1 MRTYSGRVAELQLD
15 PAGQTAARIAC
26 PPGAVPAPGQY
37 LLATDETSLLGIP
50 LFNAGPALNGFL
62 AAPPLPASWA
72 PGTPLALRGPLGRG
86 FRLPAGLRRLALIA
100 ASHGIVGH
108 EVAGNGVAGYGIARL
123 LPLAIQ
129 ALEGN
134 AAVTLF
140 AAGPL
145 PDLPLSVEAY
155 PLEAAAEAARW
166 ADFLAVEIPLE
177 ELPGLGTLLGLGPG
191 ERPSIPGQALI
202 VAAMPCAGLADCG
215 VCAVL
220 TGGRSWKMACKD
232 GPVFDLKDLL
242 T

>member
-15 PAGQTAARIAC
+15 LAGRIAARISC

-50 LFNAGPALNGFL
+50 LFKAGPAANGFL

-86 FRLPAGLRRLALIA
+86 FRLPAGLRRLAL
-100 ASHGIVGH
+100 V
-108 EVAGNGVAGYGIARL
+108 VAGDGTSGSGVARL

-129 ALEGN
+129 ALEEN

-140 AAGPL
+140 AAAPL

-155 PLEAAAEAARW
+155 PLEAAGEAMRW

-242 T
+242 D

>member
-15 PAGQTAARIAC
+15 PAGRTAARIAC

-50 LFNAGPALNGFL
+50 LFKAGPAANGFL

-86 FRLPAGLRRLALIA
+86 FRLPAGLRRLAL
-100 ASHGIVGH
+100 V
-108 EVAGNGVAGYGIARL
+108 VAGDGTSGSGVARL

-129 ALEGN
+129 ALEEN

-140 AAGPL
+140 AAAPL

-155 PLEAAAEAARW
+155 PLEAAGEAMRW

-242 T
+242 D

>member
-15 PAGQTAARIAC
+15 PAGRIAARIAC
-26 PPGAVPAPGQY
+26 PRGAVPAPGQY

-86 FRLPAGLRRLALIA
+86 FRLPAGLRRLAL
-100 ASHGIVGH
+100 V
-108 EVAGNGVAGYGIARL
+108 VAGDGTSGSGVARL

-129 ALEGN
+129 ALEEN

-140 AAGPL
+140 AAAPL

-155 PLEAAAEAARW
+155 PLEAAGEAMRW

-177 ELPGLGTLLGLGPG
+177 GLPVLGDLLGLGPG
-191 ERPSIPGQALI
+191 ERPSTPGQALTRT
-202 VAAMPCAGLADCG
+202 AMPCAGLADCG

-220 TGGRSWKMACKD
+220 TGSRSWKLACKD
-232 GPVFDLKDLL
+232 GPVFDLTDLL
-242 T
+242 S

>member
-15 PAGQTAARIAC
+15 PAGRTAARIAC

-50 LFNAGPALNGFL
+50 LFKAGPAVNGFL

-86 FRLPAGLRRLALIA
+86 FRLPAGLRRLAL
-100 ASHGIVGH
+100 V
-108 EVAGNGVAGYGIARL
+108 VAGDGTSGSGVARL

-129 ALEGN
+129 ALEEN

-140 AAGPL
+140 AAAPL

-155 PLEAAAEAARW
+155 PLEAAGEAMRW

-215 VCAVL
+215 VCAVI

-242 T
+242 D